1 MPEVSAFEKAHPL
14 KTKKYKRWPLMAIAL
29 VIALASCATAAPEAN
44 GPSTQIP
51 VTVFAP
57 PFVAALAVT
66 PSPLATAPS
75 ATNPPP
81 TPVPVTDPPTLAS
94 PIQNVE
100 VAAASPV
107 VLATPSQPEA
117 RPLADANYVNVR
129 SAPSTQASVVA
140 RVLAGG
146 FARIVGRNADGDWYA
161 VEYAAAAIGYV
172 KTSAAIIT
180 GDTAQLPIMEAA
192 KSPSVAAAA
201 SEPQQMQV
209 AAAPVAPA
217 APSASGCPT
226 TSGNA
231 YDLIPRDGA
240 PADRPDKLHGDLNLA
255 LRSYGAAAEPPGLVP
270 YNGATDPD
278 APQFSGLFVSSRMG
292 TPATSYRVNL
302 WRFESDACGGATHGC
317 RGPVDSAWP
326 VTLLGLAASPG
337 EAIAIPSRN
346 PAIYTNANAM
356 VLFADDR
363 RITLGYTRQDTIAS
377 GYAVYIENVC
387 VDPNLLAL
395 YRTQVGADGYRAS
408 DRLPGLRNGQ
418 ILGTAGGNE
427 IIVGVRDNASWLD
440 PRSRKDWWQR

>member
-14 KTKKYKRWPLMAIAL
+14 KTKKSLRLPAL
-29 VIALASCATAAPEAN
+29 VMVLVMAMMSCATAAPDAS
-44 GPSTQIP
+44 GPPTAIP

-66 PSPLATAPS
+66 STPLATAPS

-81 TPVPVTDPPTLAS
+81 TPVPVTDPPTVAS

-100 VAAASPV
+100 VAAAAPV
-107 VLATPSQPEA
+107 VLAIPSQPEA
-117 RPLADANYVNVR
+117 RPLANANYVNVR

-146 FARIVGRNADGDWYA
+146 FARIVGRNAEGDWYA

-180 GDTAQLPIMEAA
+180 GDTAQLPIMETA

-346 PAIYTNANAM
+346 PAIYSSANAM
-356 VLFADDR
+356 VLFADDQ

-387 VDPNLLAL
+387 VDPNLLTL
-395 YRTQVGADGYRAS
+395 YRAQIGADGYRAS

-418 ILGTAGGNE
+418 PLGTAGGNE